1 MQSRKICGFSGIV
14 FSRMGVK
21 ESGLFSGRQTIW
33 NALRVAL
40 GINSRKIILDFAN
53 PAGLRPRRI
62 CFFTGEGVTGSGI
75 GCCWP
80 AAKAQQIKCLLRQR
94 SPPGSW
100 RAATE
105 GPFKSAEAENTVKR
119 SSRRTGVNL
128 QYFRVEP
135 TSLGSERGEQPLF
148 CNDDDR
154 CLRQKQGG
162 VVGTVASRMQGP
174 LKGRSIR
181 WEPQPVQGR
190 GVSRG
195 REGGVE
201 TPLSPSGPAERP
213 RRRCRLQKPSGLP
226 HAIALCMRNITKKHP
241 PCGCTAGA
249 LKGFAGVLSGW
260 CPCPQ
265 PGRRRSS
272 QRPPRPSPGRG
283 RSGAGPCWG
292 CPGAC

>member
-1 MQSRKICGFSGIV
+1 MASAAV
-14 FSRMGVK
+14 
-21 ESGLFSGRQTIW
+21 
-33 NALRVAL
+33 
-40 GINSRKIILDFAN
+40 
-53 PAGLRPRRI
+53 GLRP
-62 CFFTGEGVTGSGI
+62 
-75 GCCWP
+75 
-80 AAKAQQIKCLLRQR
+80 
-94 SPPGSW
+94 
-100 RAATE
+100 
-105 GPFKSAEAENTVKR
+105 KR
-119 SSRRTGVNL
+119 SKSNAFYGNAPHRGAGAQRLRGVPIGGSRKYGEKIFTPNGVNL

-135 TSLGSERGEQPLF
+135 TSLGSERGEQPLS

-162 VVGTVASRMQGP
+162 VVGAVASRMQGP

-249 LKGFAGVLSGW
+249 LKGSAGVLSGW

>member
-62 CFFTGEGVTGSGI
+62 CFFTGRVVTGSGI

-135 TSLGSERGEQPLF
+135 TSLGSERGEQPLS
-148 CNDDDR
+148 R
-154 CLRQKQGG
+154 CG
-162 VVGTVASRMQGP
+162 
-174 LKGRSIR
+174 
-181 WEPQPVQGR
+181 ER
-190 GVSRG
+190 GVQRERGGSRN
-195 REGGVE
+195 
-201 TPLSPSGPAERP
+201 TPLTLWPSGATPAAMPLAKAIGPAP
-213 RRRCRLQKPSGLP
+213 RDCTLHEKHYKKGTR
-226 HAIALCMRNITKKHP
+226 HADA
-241 PCGCTAGA
+241 
-249 LKGFAGVLSGW
+249 
-260 CPCPQ
+260 
-265 PGRRRSS
+265 
-272 QRPPRPSPGRG
+272 QRVP
-283 RSGAGPCWG
+283 
-292 CPGAC
+292 

>member
-1 MQSRKICGFSGIV
+1 MASAAV
-14 FSRMGVK
+14 
-21 ESGLFSGRQTIW
+21 
-33 NALRVAL
+33 
-40 GINSRKIILDFAN
+40 
-53 PAGLRPRRI
+53 GLRP
-62 CFFTGEGVTGSGI
+62 
-75 GCCWP
+75 
-80 AAKAQQIKCLLRQR
+80 
-94 SPPGSW
+94 
-100 RAATE
+100 
-105 GPFKSAEAENTVKR
+105 KR
-119 SSRRTGVNL
+119 SKSNAFYGNAPHRGAGAQRLRGVPIGGSRKYGEKIFTPNGVNL
-128 QYFRVEP
+128 QYFRLEP
-135 TSLGSERGEQPLF
+135 TPLGSERGEQPLS

-162 VVGTVASRMQGP
+162 VVGAVASRMQGP
-174 LKGRSIR
+174 LKGRSIC

-249 LKGFAGVLSGW
+249 LKGSAGMLSGW

-283 RSGAGPCWG
+283 QSGAGPCWG